1 MHQRT
6 KIAVAVTLAM
16 SAMSAFAQ
24 TAEPVSAAPAA
35 DSMQKVE
42 VTGSRIKRAAAEGSL
57 PITVVTRAQLEDS
70 GQTTLAEFIRTSTF
84 STTGQFRPQSGSS
97 AQAWSGANLRGLG
110 SSRTLVLVDGRRVAK
125 APNVGDAAD
134 MNSIPM
140 AAVERIEILT
150 DGASAIYGSEA
161 IGGVI
166 NIILRKDFDGVY
178 AMVGKTNP
186 EITGGDREEASV
198 LFGLTGEKGRFIA
211 GASRTSRDIIYVRN
225 YPWGAAKGASSYGN
239 AFYAAAD
246 DGAGGTFPN
255 ISAAGFR
262 GNAGACTDAERGFYV
277 AANGR
282 CVYDFNLVAADEAA
296 TATKSVF
303 ARAEYNISPDFTAY
317 LNASNTNNT
326 SFGRF
331 APVPDSILVNA
342 GSPGNISRT
351 PDQDVYLAHR
361 FAAAGNR
368 DTSTDGNLTDMTVG
382 IKGTVAGFDVDVG
395 ARRTVSK
402 IVETGR
408 GFVVKGLAT
417 TAINSGAYNIANPFA
432 NSEQVLRSITTTTG
446 RDSKFAQSEI
456 YATATHDLFA
466 MAGGTSA
473 LYVGAEHRK
482 EVYAD
487 IYDSL
492 SEAGEVLGSSGN
504 SASGDRKVDAVSAEW
519 TLPFTKTIEGNLA
532 ARYEKYS
539 DYGSDFSPR
548 ASVRWAPTRT
558 ITLRASVN
566 RGFAAPSLPLIT
578 SKPSFSADA
587 VIDERHCLADGGY
600 TAAECVT
607 EPFQINGLRIAN
619 PNLTSEKSKQFSFG
633 GAWDVSN
640 ALTIKADYWNT
651 EITDVLSFIDAQT
664 LVNRDNGEDSRPVP
678 AGLSVRRAANGTILQ
693 VVSGTTNEG
702 ILKYSGIDAAAT
714 FTHRYATLGRF
725 RHDLQISRMLKAETN
740 GVDFNGDFGQPKQR
754 ITLNNSWAVS
764 AMGLSGIDFSYNI
777 NVIGKNGKEDEELR
791 VGSYVTHDV
800 QLTYAPSFLKGF
812 KASIGAVNVGGRL
825 PTLVTDDTKPFNY
838 DLFDAYGRQVY
849 FRLEQKF

>member
-24 TAEPVSAAPAA
+24 TSEAPVAE
-35 DSMQKVE
+35 SMQKVE
-42 VTGSRIKRAAAEGSL
+42 VTGSRIKRAAAEGAL
-57 PITVVTRAQLEDS
+57 PVTVVTRAQLEDS
-70 GQTTLAEFIRTSTF
+70 GAVTIAEFIRTSTF

-97 AQAWSGANLRGLG
+97 AQSWSGANLRGLG

-178 AMVGKTNP
+178 VSVGKTNP
-186 EITGGDREEASV
+186 DVKGGDRDEASA
-198 LFGLTGEKGRFIA
+198 LFGLNSEKGRFIA
-211 GASRTSRDIIYVRN
+211 GVSHTSRDIIFTRD
-225 YPWGAAKGASSYGN
+225 YPWGTDKGASSYSN
-239 AFYAAAD
+239 SFYTALD
-246 DGAGGTFPN
+246 DGAGGLVRGGTFL
-255 ISAAGFR
+255 
-262 GNAGACTDAERGFYV
+262 GNAGACNFPDKGFYL

-282 CVYDFNLVAADEAA
+282 CRYDFNLVAADEAA
-296 TATKSVF
+296 TSTKSVF
-303 ARAEYNISPDFTAY
+303 ARAEYNISQDFTAY
-317 LNASNTNNT
+317 LTASNTNNT

-331 APVPDSILVNA
+331 APVPDDILVNA
-342 GSPGNISRT
+342 GSVNNLSTT
-351 PDQDVYLAHR
+351 PNKDVFLAHR

-368 DTSTDGNLTDMTVG
+368 DTSTDGNLTDMAVG
-382 IKGTVAGFDVDVG
+382 IKGTVAGFDIDVG
-395 ARRTVSK
+395 TRRTVSK

-417 TAINSGAYNIANPFA
+417 AAINNGTYNIVNPFA
-432 NSEQVLRSITTTTG
+432 NTDEVLKSITTTTG
-446 RDSKFAQSEI
+446 RDSKFASSEI

-492 SEAGEVLGSSGN
+492 SEAGQVLGSSGN

-519 TLPFTKTIEGNLA
+519 TLPFTKTIEGNVA
-532 ARYEKYS
+532 ARYERYS
-539 DYGSDFSPR
+539 DYGSDFSPK
-548 ASVRWAPTRT
+548 ASVRWAPTRS
-558 ITLRASVN
+558 ITLRASVG

-578 SKPSFSADA
+578 SKPAYSADA
-587 VIDERHCLADGGY
+587 VIDPRHCAADGSY
-600 TAAECVT
+600 TAEECLS
-607 EPFQINGLRIAN
+607 EPIQINGLHIAN

-633 GAWDVSN
+633 GAWDVNKS
-640 ALTIKADYWNT
+640 LTLKADYWNT
-651 EITDVLSFIDAQT
+651 EITDVLSYVDAQT
-664 LVNRDNGEDSRPVP
+664 LVNRDNGDDARPIP
-678 AGLSVRRAANGTILQ
+678 AGLTVRRDPATGSILQ

-714 FTHRYATLGRF
+714 FNHRYATLGRF
-725 RHDLQISRMLKAETN
+725 RHDLTWSHMFKAETN
-740 GVDFNGDFGQPKQR
+740 GVDFNGEFGQPKDR
-754 ITLNNSWAVS
+754 IQLNNTWAVDVF
-764 AMGLSGIDFSYNI
+764 GLSGIDLAYNI
-777 NVIGKNGKEDEELR
+777 NMIGKNGTDEDLR
-791 VGSYVTHDV
+791 VGSYVTHDL
-800 QLTYAPSFLKGF
+800 QLTYAPSFFKGM
-812 KASIGAVNVGGRL
+812 KLSVGAVNIGNKQ
-825 PTLVTDDTKPFNY
+825 PSLVSDDSKPFNY
-838 DLFDAYGRQVY
+838 DLYDMYGRQVY

>member
-1 MHQRT
+1 MYQRT

-24 TAEPVSAAPAA
+24 TTDAPVVA

-42 VTGSRIKRAAAEGSL
+42 VTGSRIKRAAAEGAL

-70 GQTTLAEFIRTSTF
+70 GSVTIAEFIRTSTF

-97 AQAWSGANLRGLG
+97 AQSWSGANLRGLG

-178 AMVGKTNP
+178 ASVGKTNP
-186 EITGGDREEASV
+186 SIKGGDRDEASA
-198 LFGLTGEKGRFIA
+198 LFGLTSEKGRFIA
-211 GASRTSRDIIYVRN
+211 GASRTTRDIVFVRD
-225 YPWGAAKGASSYGN
+225 YPWGAPKGASSFSN
-239 AFYAAAD
+239 SFYPALD
-246 DGAGGTFPN
+246 DGAGGLYQGSTFL
-255 ISAAGFR
+255 
-262 GNAGACTDAERGFYV
+262 GNAGTCAFPDKGFYV
-277 AANGR
+277 ASNGR
-282 CVYDFNLVAADEAA
+282 CRYDFNLVTADEAA
-296 TATKSVF
+296 TATKSIF

-317 LNASNTNNT
+317 MTASNTNNT

-331 APVPDSILVNA
+331 APVPDSILVKA
-342 GSPGNISRT
+342 GSVNNLSST
-351 PDQDVYLAHR
+351 PNKDVFLAHR

-368 DTSTDGNLTDMTVG
+368 DTSTDGNLSDISAG
-382 IKGTVAGFDVDVG
+382 IKGTVKGFDIDVG

-417 TAINSGAYNIANPFA
+417 TAINSGAYNIVNPFA
-432 NSEQVLRSITTTTG
+432 NTDQVLKSITTTTG
-446 RDSKFAQSEI
+446 RDSKFAQSEV
-456 YATATHDLFA
+456 YVTATHDLFA
-466 MAGGTSA
+466 MGGGTSA

-519 TLPFTKTIEGNLA
+519 TLPFTKTVEGNIA

-539 DYGSDFSPR
+539 DYGSDFSPK
-548 ASVRWAPTRT
+548 ASVRWAPTRA
-558 ITLRASVN
+558 ITLRASVG

-587 VIDERHCLADGGY
+587 VIDPRHCAADGSY
-600 TAAECVT
+600 TPAECAT

-633 GAWDVSN
+633 GAWDVSQQ
-640 ALTIKADYWNT
+640 LTVKADYWNT
-651 EITDVLSFIDAQT
+651 EIDEVLSFVDAQT
-664 LVNRDNGEDSRPVP
+664 LVNRDNGKDTRPVP
-678 AGLSVRRAANGTILQ
+678 AGLAVRRDPATGAIVQ

-702 ILKYSGIDAAAT
+702 TLKYSGIDASAV
-714 FTHRYATLGRF
+714 FSHRYASLGRF
-725 RHDLQISRMLKAETN
+725 RHDLTWSHMFKAETN
-740 GVDFNGDFGQPKQR
+740 GVDFNGDFGQPKDR
-754 ITLNNSWAVS
+754 IQLNNTWAVS
-764 AMGLSGIDFSYNI
+764 AFGMSGIDFAYNI
-777 NVIGKNGKEDEELR
+777 NLIGKNGKKDEDLR
-791 VGSYVTHDV
+791 TGTYVTHDI
-800 QLTYAPSFLKGF
+800 QLSYAPSFLKGF
-812 KASIGAVNVGGRL
+812 KASIGAVNVGNRQPKL
-825 PTLVTDDTKPFNY
+825 ISDDSKPFNY
-838 DLFDAYGRQVY
+838 DLYDAYGRQAY